1 MIEEE
6 FGKYIPL
13 RIVEIIMPLEA
24 KIYAILH
31 HKKAF
36 LALVALQ
43 TFEELAINL
52 RESPGRNLV
61 RTAF

>member
-1 MIEEE
+1 M
-6 FGKYIPL
+6 
-13 RIVEIIMPLEA
+13 RIVEIFMPLEA
-24 KIYAILH
+24 EIYAILH

-52 RESPGRNLV
+52 RESPGRDFIGA
-61 RTAF
+61 AFRVNIRIT